1 MGGKLGERAGESPA
15 SHVKVLQ
22 QKYGYG
28 YVQCMYIVHV
38 GSVQICIKVIISL
51 VGAGG
56 MAMKGS
62 ELFYQLAVGKR
73 IVGFTG

>member
-1 MGGKLGERAGESPA
+1 
-15 SHVKVLQ
+15 
-22 QKYGYG
+22 
-28 YVQCMYIVHV
+28 MYIVHV
-38 GSVQICIKVIISL
+38 GSVQICIKVIISS

-73 IVGFTG
+73 VIELNQLKKACYAKNRLYQGNHDKLKNQFKF

>member
-1 MGGKLGERAGESPA
+1 
-15 SHVKVLQ
+15 
-22 QKYGYG
+22 
-28 YVQCMYIVHV
+28 MYIVHV
-38 GSVQICIKVIISL
+38 GSVQICIKVIISS

-56 MAMKGS
+56 MATKGS